1 MPDLRRLVSPP
12 SGGFFADIGNQFR
25 LVLKLMSDPRVS
37 PLVKL
42 LPVGSLLYLIS
53 PFDFAI
59 PVVDDAAVLWI
70 ASTIFVELC
79 PPDVVAEHRTA
90 LEPKP
95 KKESGIKIDEGDI
108 VDADYKDKG
117 SDQA

>member
-1 MPDLRRLVSPP
+1 MPDPRRLVSPP
-12 SGGFFADIGNQFR
+12 SGGLFADIGNQFR
-25 LVLKLMSDPRVS
+25 LVLRLMGDPRVN

-42 LPVGSLLYLIS
+42 LPVGSLFYLIS

-70 ASTIFVELC
+70 ASSIFVELC

-95 KKESGIKIDEGDI
+95 TKEAGIQIDEGDI
-108 VDADYKDKG
+108 MEAQYKDK
-117 SDQA
+117 